1 MSSSYLD
8 YPVENLS
15 TLVIAIV
22 GLLLI
27 GLLIDWI
34 RKKTGRYPKSV

>member
-22 GLLLI
+22 GLLLM

-34 RKKTGRYPKSV
+34 RKKTGRYPTP

>member
-8 YPVENLS
+8 YPVENPS
-15 TLVIAIV
+15 TLEVAVV

-27 GLLIDWI
+27 GLLIDRI
-34 RKKTGRYPKSV
+34 RKKTGRYPPP

>member
-22 GLLLI
+22 GLLFI
-27 GLLIDWI
+27 GFLIDWL
-34 RKKTGRYPKSV
+34 RKKTGRYPTP

>member
-8 YPVENLS
+8 YPVENPS
-15 TLVIAIV
+15 TLEVAVV

-27 GLLIDWI
+27 GFLIDWL
-34 RKKTGRYPKSV
+34 RKKTNRYPTP